1 MSNSTDN
8 KTNKNNMNICYIVG
22 AGDLHEAKFEFTN
35 RGLLIAA
42 DGGYKVLKHA
52 KIAPDFVVGDFD
64 SLKIF
69 PKEVPTEVYSKDK
82 DETDMMIAVN
92 KGFDLGHNIFVIYGG
107 LGGRFEHSMANI
119 QLLTYIA
126 KKEGRGYL
134 IQGDKII
141 TVLSNDSLLINAQDD
156 GYVSVLSLSETANG
170 VTLKGL
176 KYPLNEAKLSNSY
189 PMGVS
194 NEFIG
199 EEVSIEVKD
208 GILMVLWSSKNPE
221 HSLFTYSS

>member
-134 IQGDKII
+134 IQGDKINVETKI
-141 TVLSNDSLLINAQDD
+141 ISFGNKSMKMLQRLVDSQTGNVKSICQTILSGFNH
-156 GYVSVLSLSETANG
+156 
-170 VTLKGL
+170 
-176 KYPLNEAKLSNSY
+176 SNNSSMVI
-189 PMGVS
+189 PE
-194 NEFIG
+194 EFKSMFL
-199 EEVSIEVKD
+199 EFEKD
-208 GILMVLWSSKNPE
+208 
-221 HSLFTYSS
+221 